1 MYNVVFVTYSSFV
14 KDDITY
20 RALPDLNDILSHP
33 MPTRTMR
40 SVTPPPIFTSGS
52 HNGGKT
58 YLKGTYV
65 YSIMFIYMISNHLAF
80 KIISYLMLFLGMVSS
95 ISTLTSNRYPY
106 NSTMSELFE
115 DLNRQRI
122 QSIKENNQQF
132 VLENSL
138 ENSR

>member
-1 MYNVVFVTYSSFV
+1 
-14 KDDITY
+14 
-20 RALPDLNDILSHP
+20 

-52 HNGGKT
+52 HNGG
-58 YLKGTYV
+58 
-65 YSIMFIYMISNHLAF
+65 I
-80 KIISYLMLFLGMVSS
+80 VSS

-115 DLNRQRI
+115 DLTTQAI
-122 QSIKENNQQF
+122 QAKNKQF

-138 ENSR
+138 ENSRTRESRSLPPEDYPRVVSTTLPSYPSLYATVRRNYRQPQKSNQESTTLR